1 MYGSI
6 QQLRERTTDLH
17 EQLLEAEEQRDADR
31 IQRMRNEISIT
42 ENSLLEKNEER
53 LRARYGLASL
63 PSALLCFCSA
73 ATVFCSI
80 RRVHFQYKT
89 WFC

>member
-6 QQLRERTTDLH
+6 QQLREKSSDLH

-42 ENSLLEKNEER
+42 ENSLLEKSEER
-53 LRARYGLASL
+53 LRAR
-63 PSALLCFCSA
+63 
-73 ATVFCSI
+73 
-80 RRVHFQYKT
+80 
-89 WFC
+89 